1 MLDLFLKGAI
11 FAQKAV
17 PGVGTAPATGGGAG
31 GGGGADVVPPPGPG
45 GFELWIIL
53 AMFLVMYFVMIRPQQ
68 KRQKE
73 HTKFVDALKK
83 GDSVITQSGIYGRIA
98 EVQGA
103 IVTLEIA
110 KNTHIKILK
119 SQLACLQHGEQDGG
133 ADKDRELVQSPR

>member
-1 MLDLFLKGAI
+1 MLDYILRGAI
-11 FAQKAV
+11 FAQSKALS
-17 PGVGTAPATGGGAG
+17 GGGGTGTGGGAG
-31 GGGGADVVPPPGPG
+31 APTDLPPQVGG
-45 GFELWIIL
+45 GFELWVIG

-73 HTKFVDALKK
+73 HTSFVDALKK

-98 EVQGA
+98 EVDGA

-119 SQLACLQHGEQDGG
+119 TQLACLQHGENDGG
-133 ADKDRELVQSPR
+133 AEKDKELVQSPR